1 MICLCFLLFG
11 FVGCNSS
18 ENHISKELYEKGL
31 SHNSKLFL
39 LQYEQEYDE
48 IPKEINSF
56 KEYVKANNFEN
67 NDKIFIETINN
78 IDSLYDKI
86 LLTSILSKINDDLE
100 RRETQIK
107 IELLQN
113 EGEKFL
119 ESKNIQKMLEYN
131 SSFNERLK
139 IISSKYMDRLEIVEG
154 WKWINDGDY
163 TYIKGRVKNI
173 SDVSVDYFKLT
184 AEYIDSNGNVLDTDY
199 TNSGETIRPGNQ
211 KEFEIMHRVDN
222 EYTKVKIFIDEVK

>member
-1 MICLCFLLFG
+1 
-11 FVGCNSS
+11 
-18 ENHISKELYEKGL
+18 
-31 SHNSKLFL
+31 
-39 LQYEQEYDE
+39 
-48 IPKEINSF
+48 
-56 KEYVKANNFEN
+56 
-67 NDKIFIETINN
+67 
-78 IDSLYDKI
+78 
-86 LLTSILSKINDDLE
+86 
-100 RRETQIK
+100 
-107 IELLQN
+107 
-113 EGEKFL
+113 
-119 ESKNIQKMLEYN
+119 MLEYN

-184 AEYIDSNGNVLDTDY
+184 AEYMDSNGNVLDTDY